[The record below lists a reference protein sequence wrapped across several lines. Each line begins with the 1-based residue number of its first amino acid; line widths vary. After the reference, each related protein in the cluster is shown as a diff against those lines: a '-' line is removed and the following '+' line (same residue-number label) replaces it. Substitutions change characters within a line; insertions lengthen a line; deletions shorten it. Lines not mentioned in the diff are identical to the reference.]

1 MKIRRWTKEEEKIL
15 EECYMHSDK
24 PVDEA
29 VRRLDRSRQAIR
41 NRSYYLGL
49 TRMYKS
55 AKEERS
61 FTNAEKWDMC
71 NKILNLTR
79 GWAGIPQKPASEN
92 PFRKIQEV

>member
-15 EECYMHSDK
+15 EECYMYSDK
-24 PVDEA
+24 PADEA

-41 NRSYYLGL
+41 NRAYYLGL

-55 AKEERS
+55 DKEGEEFTDLERW
-61 FTNAEKWDMC
+61 NMW

-79 GWAGIPQKPASEN
+79 GWAGIPQKSASEN
-92 PFRKIQEV
+92 PYK